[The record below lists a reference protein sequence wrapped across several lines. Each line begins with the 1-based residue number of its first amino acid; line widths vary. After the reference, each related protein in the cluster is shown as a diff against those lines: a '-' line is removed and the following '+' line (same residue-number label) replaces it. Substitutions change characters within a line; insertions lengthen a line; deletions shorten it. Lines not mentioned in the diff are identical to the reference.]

1 MRQNVLG
8 VSRDWFNHLVIR
20 TFTPFEAEHLRG
32 SLKRRDSIQWKL
44 PQSRIHSEHGQWNMW
59 LRQVPSSTPDQ
70 QAHWYPLSLIHLM
83 PQSIIGLDT
92 LLLAVIIIHLSK
104 AEDIQ
109 CELQAIIVVEKLNAT
124 SNGKHNV
131 GVVLNG

>member
-1 MRQNVLG
+1 
-8 VSRDWFNHLVIR
+8 
-20 TFTPFEAEHLRG
+20 
-32 SLKRRDSIQWKL
+32 
-44 PQSRIHSEHGQWNMW
+44 
-59 LRQVPSSTPDQ
+59 
-70 QAHWYPLSLIHLM
+70 M

-109 CELQAIIVVEKLNAT
+109 CELQAVIVVEKLNAT